1 MSSKF
6 TKILTYCILA
16 VAIVVIAVCT
26 AVCLSNAVGVAVS
39 VDTKLISET
48 AAKDNL
54 VIKINGEETSKLN
67 VKKGSEVTVTF
78 DAVGYKFE
86 GWYSVPVGEWSTATK
101 KAETKDSYTF
111 VADEDVNLTAAFN
124 AIKYKINFVGLTG
137 INTPQELTY
146 GAELPSP
153 ADSKTFLGW
162 QISSSEEVLTTVPA
176 FEEREVTLSAKN
188 FTVNSYSFNFVFT
201 ADSYSSAGNI
211 VYKPSL
217 AQVDMS
223 NAPQREFYK
232 ITSIV
237 LNGKTIAITN
247 TNAIN
252 DELIEMGIVNAQNY
266 KNETFE
272 VNAKAVWTCEYTDI
286 KVSLTNPFEE
296 YNFLFDGFEE
306 YPIEDTF
313 VKDYITADVSGYK
326 LESIWYNGNE
336 YKVSGISDWNTL
348 TVKEILS
355 ILKSNNVSTSEAI
368 EISIDLR
375 VPAN

>member
-101 KAETKDSYTF
+101 KAETEASYTF
-111 VADEDVNLTAAFN
+111 VADEDVNLTAAFS

-153 ADSKTFLGW
+153 KDSKTFLGW
-162 QISSSEEVLTTVPA
+162 QINSSEEVLTTVPA
-176 FEEREVTLSAKN
+176 FEETEVTLSAKN

-237 LNGKTIAITN
+237 LNGETIAITN

-368 EISIDLR
+368 EISIDFR